1 VVARFLR
8 GASGADRDARLKQFL
23 QLLYVAVTRA
33 RRHLAVFDGVEAHP
47 FWTAH
52 RFHGRLESEG
62 VETLGRLFRDSAS
75 AAEWA
80 REGRHYFERLR
91 YRQAAECYRR
101 AGMAEKETTALAM
114 HAETLERWQDA
125 LGYWQSIG
133 VEGRQAE
140 LLEKLGRFQEARD
153 VHARL
158 GREKEAARLDL
169 ILLEKAGRWAEAA
182 ERWEKAGSPA
192 DAVRCYQ
199 RAGNH
204 ARALK
209 LDATA
214 AEKHK
219 DWKRAADYWSSLKS
233 YEAAARCYREAGDK
247 KSAALA
253 MAHQYEGAKD
263 WNKAAAA
270 YQRAGDRAKA
280 RELMALALESAGET
294 AMAASI
300 YERLGQHDRAFQLYR
315 KAGDQSALDRFA
327 VERADLR
334 QPQLQ
339 AVEKLFERANY
350 SLAIKLIEKRQAV
363 IRMRLDRTDWYVSD
377 SADRQLMKERDALAK
392 LQIEC
397 RAYLAEHAKSWS
409 KAAALWRRLRQFERA
424 DLAQE
429 KHIEAIAD
437 PVERGVAWL
446 QAGALER
453 ATNLF
458 QSAGAADW
466 LIRARAVGCQREK
479 QWEQAA
485 ELWQSVGDTINH
497 AAAMARVAY
506 EKQDWPS
513 AARWHQLA
521 GQKNLAAEAA
531 RRARMEHAESD
542 RKRRTETPLF

>member
-1 VVARFLR
+1 
-8 GASGADRDARLKQFL
+8 
-23 QLLYVAVTRA
+23 
-33 RRHLAVFDGVEAHP
+33 
-47 FWTAH
+47 
-52 RFHGRLESEG
+52 
-62 VETLGRLFRDSAS
+62 
-75 AAEWA
+75 
-80 REGRHYFERLR
+80 
-91 YRQAAECYRR
+91 
-101 AGMAEKETTALAM
+101 
-114 HAETLERWQDA
+114 
-125 LGYWQSIG
+125 
-133 VEGRQAE
+133 
-140 LLEKLGRFQEARD
+140 
-153 VHARL
+153 
-158 GREKEAARLDL
+158 
-169 ILLEKAGRWAEAA
+169 
-182 ERWEKAGSPA
+182 
-192 DAVRCYQ
+192 
-199 RAGNH
+199 
-204 ARALK
+204 
-209 LDATA
+209 
-214 AEKHK
+214 
-219 DWKRAADYWSSLKS
+219 
-233 YEAAARCYREAGDK
+233 
-247 KSAALA
+247 
-253 MAHQYEGAKD
+253 
-263 WNKAAAA
+263 
-270 YQRAGDRAKA
+270 
-280 RELMALALESAGET
+280 
-294 AMAASI
+294 
-300 YERLGQHDRAFQLYR
+300 
-315 KAGDQSALDRFA
+315 